1 MTCNKFI
8 IKFAFYLYICL
19 FMVTLYIKILGS
31 FLNKCV
37 SGHTKTLSQ
46 LNLVFSKKHFLLLMC
61 VFITI
66 NLCSWV

>member
-37 SGHTKTLSQ
+37 SGHTNIVSVKISL
-46 LNLVFSKKHFLLLMC
+46 F
-61 VFITI
+61 
-66 NLCSWV
+66 